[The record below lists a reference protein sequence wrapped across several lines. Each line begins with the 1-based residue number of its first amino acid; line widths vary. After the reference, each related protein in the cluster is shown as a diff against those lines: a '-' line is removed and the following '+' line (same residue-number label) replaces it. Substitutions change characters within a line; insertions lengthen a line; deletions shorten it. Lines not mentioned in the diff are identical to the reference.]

1 MGTLYSKLDSLCE
14 ERIGCLSHESL
25 GVHSVSPPWTL
36 CPSKNTD
43 LDELLR
49 EIEVMRKTPRN

>member
-1 MGTLYSKLDSLCE
+1 MYLP
-14 ERIGCLSHESL
+14 L
-25 GVHSVSPPWTL
+25 GTL

-49 EIEVMRKTPRN
+49 EIEAMHKTPRNRVMTELLGYETVT